1 MVPKKPKAYSQKW
14 NIKKFQALILKWDVL
29 FKNDQMLWTVM
40 KSNEKLQRYVIIF
53 LWEVIYA
60 HFYNWDRPL
69 DLVLVVYDL
78 IELII
83 EASL

>member
-1 MVPKKPKAYSQKW
+1 MKISKIDEK
-14 NIKKFQALILKWDVL
+14 I
-29 FKNDQMLWTVM
+29 KNDQMLWIV
-40 KSNEKLQRYVIIF
+40 KKLNEKFQRYVIIY
-53 LWEVIYA
+53 LWGVIYV

-69 DLVLVVYDL
+69 NLVLVVYEL

>member
-1 MVPKKPKAYSQKW
+1 MMPKSQRLVHQIEISK
-14 NIKKFQALILKWDVL
+14 ISDIDLKRDVKI
-29 FKNDQMLWTVM
+29 KNDQMLWIVM
-40 KSNEKLQRYVIIF
+40 KPNEKLQRYVIIL
-53 LWEVIYA
+53 LWEVIYV